1 MFARRV
7 VKDIELLKKNETY
20 LKDKGI
26 FFHFFDND
34 LSKMLLLV
42 SPRHKEE
49 TSTNL
54 ISPYTGGFFLFEI
67 KFPNDYPMNPPK
79 IDFNPKTSSCRF
91 HPNYYTTGKVCLS
104 VINTWGKNDWSP
116 AMSLMALLVTIEE
129 RFFERALGCEPGYE
143 NTTVAKYT
151 QYNDVVEYHKYKTA
165 ITDVVNKR
173 YPIYQPFYDTIL
185 KQLQDDEKWHFTRLD
200 QLISTMQGKQLN
212 GGVYIHTSICADY
225 IKIKD
230 ELTRIFNKNN
240 TSRVNTNQ

>member
-20 LKDKGI
+20 LKGKGI
-26 FFHFFDND
+26 YFHFFDND

-79 IDFNPKTSSCRF
+79 IEFNPKTSSCRF

-104 VINTWGKNDWSP
+104 IINTWGKNDWSP

-143 NTTVAKYT
+143 NATIAQFKR
-151 QYNDVVEYHKYKTA
+151 YNDVVEYHKYKTS
-165 ITDVVNKR
+165 IIDVIKKR
-173 YPIYQPFYDTIL
+173 YNIYEPFYDVIS
-185 KQLQDDEKWHFTRLD
+185 KQFEEDKDWHFTRLGH
-200 QLISTMQGKQLN
+200 LVNTMQGLQVN
-212 GGVYIHTSICADY
+212 GNVYNHTNINLDY
-225 IKIKD
+225 IQIKN
-230 ELTRIFNKNN
+230 ELSRIYN
-240 TSRVNTNQ
+240 TMTTNHL